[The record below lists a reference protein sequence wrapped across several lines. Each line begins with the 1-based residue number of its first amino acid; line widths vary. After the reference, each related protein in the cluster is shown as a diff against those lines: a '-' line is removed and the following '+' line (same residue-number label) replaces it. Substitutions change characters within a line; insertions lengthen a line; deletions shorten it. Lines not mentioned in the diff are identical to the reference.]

1 MILAAPRNA
10 SRDHGRPLLIEN
22 VRIIDPARNLDAA
35 GAILVEDGSIR
46 ACGPDALNQGAP
58 EGTDRIDGKGLTLIP
73 GLVDARVF
81 IGEPGGE
88 HLETI
93 RTASLAA
100 AAGGVTSIVTM
111 PDTHPVIDDVAI
123 AEFVMRTARETALV
137 NVFPAAAMTKGLEG
151 KEMTEI
157 GLLKDAGVAA
167 FTDGRHTISDP
178 ALLRR
183 IMTYARDRD
192 ALVMH
197 STQDARLTGRGVMN
211 EGLLASW
218 LGLPGAPAEAE
229 IIPLERDLR
238 LAALTGC
245 RYHAAEVSLA
255 ESAEVI
261 RHAKKRGIKASAGVS
276 INHLSL
282 NENDIGEYRTYFRLS
297 PPLRQE
303 DDRMAIVEALKDGTI
318 DIVHSA
324 HDPQDADGKR
334 RPFAE
339 AESGAIGLETLLA
352 AALRLHFSS
361 DVPLIRLIET
371 MTSAPARLLG
381 LDRGTLMAGR
391 PADFTLV
398 DLDEPFLFD
407 ETMIRSKSKNTVF
420 ENARFQG
427 RVMQTFVGGQRVY
440 DVSASVKAKA

>member
-1 MILAAPRNA
+1 MRPVLVEGARIVDP
-10 SRDHGRPLLIEN
+10 SRG
-22 VRIIDPARNLDAA
+22 LDATGSLLA
-35 GAILVEDGSIR
+35 KDGRIV
-46 ACGPDALNQGAP
+46 ACGSEVSGQGAP
-58 EGTDRIDGKGLTLIP
+58 EGTDRIDGSGLTLMP

-100 AAGGVTSIVTM
+100 ASGGVTSIVTM
-111 PDTHPVIDDVAI
+111 PDTNPVIDDVAI
-123 AEFVMRTARETALV
+123 AEFVMRTARETAVV
-137 NVFPAAAMTKGLEG
+137 NVFPSAAMTKGLAG
-151 KEMTEI
+151 GEMTEI
-157 GLLKDAGVAA
+157 GLLKDAGVCA
-167 FTDGRHTISDP
+167 FTDGRNSIADP

-183 IMTYARDRD
+183 IMTYAKDFD

-211 EGLLASW
+211 EGLFASW

-238 LAALTGC
+238 LAALTGG
-245 RYHAAEVSLA
+245 RYHAAELSLA
-255 ESAEVI
+255 ESAEVL
-261 RHAKKRGIKASAGVS
+261 RTAKRRGSNVSGGVS

-297 PPLRQE
+297 PPLRGE
-303 DDRMAIVEALKDGTI
+303 DDRRGLIAAIADGTI
-318 DIVHSA
+318 DVVHSA
-324 HDPQDADGKR
+324 HDPHDADGKR
-334 RPFAE
+334 RPFTE
-339 AESGAIGLETLLA
+339 ADSGAIGLETLLS
-352 AALRLHFSS
+352 AALRLHHSG
-361 DVPLIRLIET
+361 DLPLLRLIET

-381 LDRGTLMAGR
+381 LDRGTLKPDR
-391 PADFTLV
+391 PADFILV

-427 RVMQTFVGGQRVY
+427 RVMQTFVGGRKVH
-440 DVSASVKAKA
+440 DARAGS